1 MTTNNHSEE
10 ITIKEEEN
18 DFPLQTVSFV
28 RIGSAHAE
36 ASPEIEKSLQQFLY
50 RVRDDVAVIY
60 EPEAI
65 GQDVEIK
72 RMY

>member
-1 MTTNNHSEE
+1 MTTNSHSKE

-18 DFPLQTVSFV
+18 DFPLETVSYL

-36 ASPEIEKSLQQFLY
+36 ASPEIEESLQEFLS
-50 RVRDDVAVIY
+50 RVRDEVAETY
-60 EPEAI
+60 EPDAV